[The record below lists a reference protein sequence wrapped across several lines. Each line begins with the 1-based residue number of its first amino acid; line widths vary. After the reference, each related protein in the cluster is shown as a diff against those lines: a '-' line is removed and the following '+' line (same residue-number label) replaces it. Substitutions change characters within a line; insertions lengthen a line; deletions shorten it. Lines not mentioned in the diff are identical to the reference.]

1 MLRRFYLFLFFFLF
15 LFPLNA
21 QAARDIPVCVDR
33 LSARGEAFELGVH
46 YTSLIPGGFSEF
58 SGSTSLFTL
67 ILGAPLFGNKEWQK
81 EFYSLLQ
88 KSKKDTTT
96 FENTLSKLFEKTG
109 KIESSFA
116 SKLVATIDPKMP
128 VIDSIVLKNL
138 KFKLPYSYDKER
150 EIKILKIYQT
160 LIKEFSLFL
169 KTESGKYLVE
179 QFAKEYPTSK
189 ISKTKMLDLIL
200 WQTR

>member
-1 MLRRFYLFLFFFLF
+1 MISLTKEQIHDALPKVKKGLDQYLWIQGEVMKKDVRKDTEFQKKFNYFYKIT
-15 LFPLNA
+15 PH
-21 QAARDIPVCVDR
+21 R
-33 LSARGEAFELGVH
+33 
-46 YTSLIPGGFSEF
+46 
-58 SGSTSLFTL
+58 
-67 ILGAPLFGNKEWQK
+67 NKEWQK

-88 KSKKDTTT
+88 KSKKDTVT
-96 FENTLSKLFEKTG
+96 FESTLSKLFKKTG

-138 KFKLPYSYDKER
+138 KLKLPYSYEKDR

-169 KTESGKYLVE
+169 KTETGKYLVE

-200 WQTR
+200 WQTRN

>member
-1 MLRRFYLFLFFFLF
+1 MISLTKEQINEALPKVKKGLDQYLWIQSELMKKDVSKDVEFQKKFNYFYKIT
-15 LFPLNA
+15 PH
-21 QAARDIPVCVDR
+21 R
-33 LSARGEAFELGVH
+33 
-46 YTSLIPGGFSEF
+46 
-58 SGSTSLFTL
+58 
-67 ILGAPLFGNKEWQK
+67 NKEWQK

-88 KSKKDTTT
+88 KSKKDTVT
-96 FENTLSKLFEKTG
+96 FESILSKLFKKTG
-109 KIESSFA
+109 KVESSFA

-138 KFKLPYSYDKER
+138 KLKLPYSYDKER
-150 EIKILKIYQT
+150 ESKIIKIYQT

-179 QFAKEYPTSK
+179 QFTKEYPTSK

-200 WQTR
+200 WQTRN